1 MWDIHLYVVALRGF
15 SLGNQAFPRAC
26 EQGHL
31 YKPATRPARRIGQG
45 KTFPRPIFLAG
56 FISSRKLTQ
65 LGLQTSLC
73 IKGFEVFRWKE
84 ITFTFTWNH
93 NIYIF
98 FIPEGA
104 GWTGSGPKTADS
116 TSWKTGERKHT
127 RQSQAEA
134 TAGCCEKAWERQ
146 EILNSSMFLLT
157 AKIYLFAVTLSEKN
171 AKKNVKS

>member
-1 MWDIHLYVVALRGF
+1 MLLCYSANIALKGQTRKRVALRGF

-93 NIYIF
+93 NIF
-98 FIPEGA
+98 FFLFLKALDEQEVALKQQIVHLE
-104 GWTGSGPKTADS
+104 KQVKES
-116 TSWKTGERKHT
+116 TPDKAKLKQLQDAVKKH
-127 RQSQAEA
+127 
-134 TAGCCEKAWERQ
+134 EKG
-146 EILNSSMFLLT
+146 
-157 AKIYLFAVTLSEKN
+157 
-171 AKKNVKS
+171 KKY